1 MRNCRKHCPV
11 SHLSECVPVI
21 CILILKEK
29 VQSVWLTKQKQ
40 ALPSASQ
47 PASKSLFFK
56 YVSEMFDKLFYF
68 PFWNKESV
76 THLLRFCCGIEIFP
90 GKTMIFEYSADKV
103 QKTLGLGSDPHTL
116 M

>member
-11 SHLSECVPVI
+11 SQLSECVPVI

-47 PASKSLFFK
+47 P
-56 YVSEMFDKLFYF
+56 
-68 PFWNKESV
+68 
-76 THLLRFCCGIEIFP
+76 
-90 GKTMIFEYSADKV
+90 GK
-103 QKTLGLGSDPHTL
+103 PHHQS
-116 M
+116 